1 MANETRKLD
10 PVELSSLKTIEDPK
24 GFYIFGS
31 IEENGVMKSG
41 KCKFDTLDRLQ
52 VERRISLT
60 METTAMEMFI
70 GEEMT
75 IYKVD
80 ALNVKSLTID
90 DETFTNLNNIQ
101 LDKKIEKRSK
111 VRFMIETQTTD
122 PTAYL
127 FIYAKA
133 ILP

>member
-1 MANETRKLD
+1 MANETRKLE
-10 PVELSSLKTIEDPK
+10 PIELSALDTIENPK

-41 KCKFDTLDRLQ
+41 KCKFDTLERLQ
-52 VERRISLT
+52 LERRISLT
-60 METTAMEMFI
+60 METKEMEIFI

-80 ALNVKSLTID
+80 VLNVKSLTID
-90 DETFTNLNNIQ
+90 DEIFTNLNSIQ

-111 VRFMIETQTTD
+111 VKFIIETQTTD